1 MRPGWRDAAYQL
13 ALGIPLA
20 SQFPNQVDAWQGKRP
35 TRQGLGTRGAR
46 VIQRIPAHRSAARRH
61 RRKAVLEKNV
71 VRNPFVLEETFIRKT
86 KYFKA
91 SCAKR
96 KFLGEQK
103 FKFLRR
109 NESPA
114 RGGGDSRKR
123 ISARSAEKILVFE
136 GQMEHQSARNEP
148 REPKAKFKQLK

>member
-20 SQFPNQVDAWQGKRP
+20 SQFPNQADAWQGKRP

-71 VRNPFVLEETFIRKT
+71 VRNPFVLEDMLIRKT

-96 KFLGEQK
+96 KPLGEQK
-103 FKFLRR
+103 FKFLPR

-123 ISARSAEKILVFE
+123 ISARSAEKILVSE
-136 GQMEHQSARNEP
+136 SQTAHQNARNEP
-148 REPKAKFKQLK
+148 REPKAKFNQLR